1 MKDGD
6 GQWIGFALFANGGAR
21 SAGFLLNPANRALD
35 SAKIAKMSPSRRQ
48 LGLRLQRL
56 RQRHGLTQAE
66 LAQALALSP
75 SYLNQ
80 IERNKRPLTPAVQ
93 ARLREVLGD
102 TAGLFDA
109 DDPAALVDPLHEALV
124 ELGQPG
130 LDTGELRALAGN
142 LPQVAHALLDLHR
155 QHRSLRERAAA
166 LELQVG
172 DSAAGLPALLPP
184 GDQVR
189 DYFNRRRNHIAE
201 LDELAEQVF
210 ADLGLVVGHTAPR
223 LRQLLADRHGVLVE
237 VHAAAGHDK
246 RSFDAQARVLHL
258 PDYLLPGQQA
268 FQMAAQL
275 LLLEQGALIA
285 TLTARAGF
293 DDPER
298 IALARIG
305 LSNYFAGAL
314 VMPYGQFLRSAEDSR
329 YDIAWLAH
337 RFGVGFEAV
346 CHRLSTLQREGAA
359 GLPFFFMRVDRA
371 GNVSKRH
378 SSTDFHF
385 SQVGG
390 SCPLWIV
397 YEAFNQPGRVLTQVA
412 RLPDGRR
419 HFWLARQVSSG
430 PVGYGQPRK
439 TFAVTLGCDLR
450 HAERLVYARGVD
462 IRPESAVPI
471 GPGCRTCEWSD
482 CLQRAFPALPQLG
495 AVVR

>member
-1 MKDGD
+1 M
-6 GQWIGFALFANGGAR
+6 FARQASL
-21 SAGFLLNPANRALD
+21 SASFLLNLVKSIEIA
-35 SAKIAKMSPSRRQ
+35 AKIANMPNTRRQ
-48 LGLRLQRL
+48 FGLRLQRL
-56 RQRHGLTQAE
+56 RQQHGLTQAQ
-66 LAQALALSP
+66 LAQALGLSP

-102 TAGLFDA
+102 TARLFDT
-109 DDPAALVDPLHEALV
+109 DDPFALVDPLHDTLV
-124 ELGQPG
+124 ALGQPG
-130 LDTGELRALAGN
+130 VSMTELRTLAGN

-155 QHRSLRERAAA
+155 EHRALRDRATA

-172 DSAAGLPALLPP
+172 DPGVGTPALLSP

-189 DYFNRRRNHIAE
+189 DYFNRLGNHLPELDDLAEHRFAE
-201 LDELAEQVF
+201 L
-210 ADLGLVVGHTAPR
+210 GLLVGHTAPR

-237 VHAAAGHDK
+237 VHAAGGHEK
-246 RSFDAQARVLHL
+246 RRFDAAARVLHL
-258 PDYLLPGQQA
+258 PGYLRPGQQA

-275 LLLEQGALIA
+275 VLLEHADLIAALI
-285 TLTARAGF
+285 ARAGF

-298 IALARIG
+298 IALSRIG

-314 VMPYGQFLRSAEDSR
+314 VMPYGEFLRSAEESR
-329 YDIAWLAH
+329 YDIEWLAH

-346 CHRLSTLQREGAA
+346 CHRLSTLQREGAP
-359 GLPFFFMRVDRA
+359 GLPIFFMRVDRA

-450 HAERLVYARGVD
+450 HAERLVYARGID
-462 IRPESAVPI
+462 LRAESAVPI

-482 CLQRAFPALPQLG
+482 CLQRAFPALPRLG

>member
-1 MKDGD
+1 
-6 GQWIGFALFANGGAR
+6 
-21 SAGFLLNPANRALD
+21 
-35 SAKIAKMSPSRRQ
+35 MSPSRRQQ

-56 RQRHGLTQAE
+56 RQRHGLTQAQ
-66 LAQALALSP
+66 LAQALELSP

-93 ARLREVLGD
+93 QRLRAALGD
-102 TAGLFDA
+102 TAALFDE
-109 DDPAALVDPLHEALV
+109 DDPAALVDPLHDTLRA
-124 ELGQPG
+124 LGQPG
-130 LDTGELRALAGN
+130 ISPSELRALAGN

-155 QHRSLRERAAA
+155 AHRSLRERAAA

-172 DSAAGLPALLPP
+172 SDAAAPALLPA
-184 GDQVR
+184 GEQVR
-189 DYFNRRRNHIAE
+189 DYFNRLRNHIAE
-201 LDELAEQVF
+201 LDALAEGLF
-210 ADLGLVVGHTAPR
+210 DELGLSPGHTAPR
-223 LRQLLADRHGVLVE
+223 LRQRLADRHGVLVQ
-237 VHAAAGHDK
+237 VDGAAGHGK
-246 RSFDAQARVLHL
+246 RAFDAPARVLHL
-258 PDYLLPGQQA
+258 PDYLRPGQQA

-275 LLLEQGALIA
+275 VLLEHPDLIA
-285 TLTARAGF
+285 TLIARAGF

-298 IALARIG
+298 IGLARIG

-314 VMPYGQFLRSAEDSR
+314 VMPYGEFLRSAEDSR

-346 CHRLSTLQREGAA
+346 CHRLSTLQREGAP

-412 RLPDGRR
+412 RMPDGRR

-430 PVGYGQPRK
+430 PVGHGQPRK
-439 TFAVTLGCDLR
+439 TFAVTLGCELR
-450 HAERLVYARGVD
+450 HADRLVYARGLD
-462 IRPESAVPI
+462 LSPDTAVPI

-482 CLQRAFPALPQLG
+482 CLQRAFPALPQLA

>member
-1 MKDGD
+1 
-6 GQWIGFALFANGGAR
+6 
-21 SAGFLLNPANRALD
+21 
-35 SAKIAKMSPSRRQ
+35 MSRPHRQ

-56 RQRHGLTQAE
+56 RQQHSLTQAE
-66 LAQALALSP
+66 LAQRLELSP

-93 ARLREVLGD
+93 QRLRAALGD
-102 TAGLFDA
+102 TAELFDT
-109 DDPAALVDPLHEALV
+109 DDPAALVDPLHDTLRA
-124 ELGQPG
+124 LGQPG
-130 LDTGELRALAGN
+130 ISAAELRALAGN

-155 QHRSLRERAAA
+155 EHRSLRERAAA
-166 LELQVG
+166 LELQLG
-172 DSAAGLPALLPP
+172 SGPAPNAPALLPP

-189 DYFNRRRNHIAE
+189 DYFNRLRNHIPE
-201 LDELAEQVF
+201 LDDLAEALF
-210 ADLGLVVGHTAPR
+210 AELGLVPGHTAPR

-237 VHAAAGHDK
+237 VHGAAGYDK
-246 RSFDAQARVLHL
+246 RAYDPIARVLHL
-258 PDYLLPGQQA
+258 PDYLRPGQQA

-275 LLLEQGALIA
+275 VLLEHADLVAALI
-285 TLTARAGF
+285 ARAGF
-293 DDPER
+293 DDPAR

-305 LSNYFAGAL
+305 LANYFAGAL
-314 VMPYGQFLRSAEDSR
+314 VMPYGEFLRSAEDSR
-329 YDIAWLAH
+329 YDIEWLAQ

-359 GLPFFFMRVDRA
+359 GLPLFFMRVDRA

-430 PVGYGQPRK
+430 PVGHGQPRK

-450 HAERLVYARGVD
+450 HAERLVYARGID
-462 IRPESAVPI
+462 LRADSAVPI